1 MVRSLPGK
9 PCHRDYGRESWHR
22 PRLKQPTVSAFGVL
36 GGLRKSDAQEVDP
49 FFEPVET
56 IGMQWF
62 FEMRAPVRA
71 DFVANEGF
79 VALPE

>member
-1 MVRSLPGK
+1 
-9 PCHRDYGRESWHR
+9 
-22 PRLKQPTVSAFGVL
+22 VL
-36 GGLRKSDAQEVDP
+36 GGLRKSAAQEVDP

-62 FEMRAPVRA
+62 FEVRALVRA

-79 VALPE
+79 VASSE